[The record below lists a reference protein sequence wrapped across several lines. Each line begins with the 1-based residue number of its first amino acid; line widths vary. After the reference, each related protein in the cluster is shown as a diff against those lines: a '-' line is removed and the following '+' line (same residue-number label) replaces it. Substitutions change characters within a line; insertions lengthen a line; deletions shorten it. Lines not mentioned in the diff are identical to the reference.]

1 MRPRKLSLGAHLRL
15 KSNSE
20 IWMWKRSGIFRSPF
34 QNKVHSQFPYDHW
47 RSLRSLR
54 SLRSWQSL
62 RIDFHKIAG
71 IVEIAGPLRSLRSL
85 QSLCFDFRMIA
96 GIVAIAAITALVFSI
111 KSLRSLT
118 ILHDRGDRL
127 WFYPSDLWQLLG
139 SLVIANKK
147 ENFVSIWSLRS
158 LNSLL
163 AIPAIVNDRQR
174 SYGNQAFCNC
184 RVPLSIFFSS
194 VTRHCETKTF
204 EIFCLPILFFQQQ
217 TGTSSIKLKYLV

>member
-1 MRPRKLSLGAHLRL
+1 MRL

-20 IWMWKRSGIFRSPF
+20 IWMWKRSGIFRSLF
-34 QNKVHSQFPYDHW
+34 QNKVHSQFPYDRW

-54 SLRSWQSL
+54 SLWSWQSL

-71 IVEIAGPLRSLRSL
+71 IVEIAEHARSLRSLRWL

-96 GIVAIAAITALVFSI
+96 GIVAIAAIAALVFSI

-118 ILHDRGDRL
+118 ILHDRYDRL
-127 WFYPSDLWQLLG
+127 WFYPSDLWQSLG
-139 SLVIANKK
+139 SLLIAHKK

-174 SYGNQAFCNC
+174 SYGNQAFSNC
-184 RVPLSIFFSS
+184 RVSLSIFFSS

-204 EIFCLPILFFQQQ
+204 EIFCLLILFFQQQ

>member
-1 MRPRKLSLGAHLRL
+1 MRL
-15 KSNSE
+15 KSNSQ
-20 IWMWKRSGIFRSPF
+20 IWMWECSWIFRSLF
-34 QNKVHSQFPYDHW
+34 QNKVHSQFSYDRW

-62 RIDFHKIAG
+62 RIDFHNIAG
-71 IVEIAGPLRSLRSL
+71 IVEIAGHARSLRSLRSL

-96 GIVAIAAITALVFSI
+96 GIVAIAVIAALVFSI

-118 ILHDRGDRL
+118 ILHDRYDRRDRL
-127 WFYPSDLWQLLG
+127 WFYPSDLWQSLG

-184 RVPLSIFFSS
+184 RVCLSIFF
-194 VTRHCETKTF
+194 
-204 EIFCLPILFFQQQ
+204 
-217 TGTSSIKLKYLV
+217 

>member
-1 MRPRKLSLGAHLRL
+1 MKFILANISISTNASKEIISGAHLRL
-15 KSNSE
+15 KSNSK

-34 QNKVHSQFPYDHW
+34 QNKVHSQFAYDRW

-54 SLRSWQSL
+54 SLPSWQSL

-71 IVEIAGPLRSLRSL
+71 IVEITGPLRSLRSL

-96 GIVAIAAITALVFSI
+96 GIVAIAAIAATAALVFSI
-111 KSLRSLT
+111 KWLRSLT
-118 ILHDRGDRL
+118 ILHDRGDRF
-127 WFYPSDLWQLLG
+127 WFYPSDLWQSLG

-184 RVPLSIFFSS
+184 WVSLSNFF
-194 VTRHCETKTF
+194 
-204 EIFCLPILFFQQQ
+204 
-217 TGTSSIKLKYLV
+217 

>member
-1 MRPRKLSLGAHLRL
+1 MRL
-15 KSNSE
+15 KGNSE

-34 QNKVHSQFPYDHW
+34 QSKVHSQFPYDRW

-54 SLRSWQSL
+54 LLRSWQSL

-85 QSLCFDFRMIA
+85 QSLCFDFHMIA
-96 GIVAIAAITALVFSI
+96 GIVAIAAIAALVFSI
-111 KSLRSLT
+111 KLLRSVT

-127 WFYPSDLWQLLG
+127 WFYPSDLWQSLG

-147 ENFVSIWSLRS
+147 ENFVSIWSLGS

-174 SYGNQAFCNC
+174 SYGNQALCNC
-184 RVPLSIFFSS
+184 RVSLSIFFLVQSPAT
-194 VTRHCETKTF
+194 VRPK
-204 EIFCLPILFFQQQ
+204 P
-217 TGTSSIKLKYLV
+217 LKYFVYWLFSSNSKLEPHQ